1 MKTFTFGK
9 YKGRSVIDVLN
20 ENPAYKV
27 ADALIEELKKK

>member
-20 ENPAYKV
+20 ENPAYV
-27 ADALIEELKKK
+27 YRDWETNTPLH